1 MIVVTGGAGFVGS
14 VFLRRL
20 NQENI
25 DNIIVV
31 DELQNSSKWQNL
43 SKASFYKYIHKD
55 QFLDHI
61 DKSGMKID
69 GVVHLGADTDTTQTD
84 CDYLFRNNVDYS
96 QSLFEYC
103 TREGVPFVY
112 ASSAAVYGDGSQG
125 FDDNPEKVSSYLPLN
140 PYGFSK
146 KIVDVWAQKQT
157 KAPPCWLGLRFF
169 NVYGPNEYHKGKMKS
184 LVPQAFE
191 QIKETGSLKLFK
203 SYLADYAHG
212 EQSRDFIYVKDIADV
227 LFYLLEGAL
236 TKKEK
241 FTSGVYN
248 LGTGTS
254 RTFKDLGSAVFKAL
268 DVKDNFQWIDMPSN
282 LKDQYQYYTEAQM
295 ERFRSAT
302 GYDRAFTSL
311 EEGVSDYVT
320 HYLNGKNPYF

>member
-31 DELQNSSKWQNL
+31 DDLQNSSKWQNL

-55 QFLDHI
+55 QFLDYI

-103 TREGVPFVY
+103 AREGVPFVY
-112 ASSAAVYGDGSQG
+112 ASSAAVYGDGSKG

-146 KIVDVWAQKQT
+146 KIVDNKSNI
-157 KAPPCWLGLRFF
+157 FF
-169 NVYGPNEYHKGKMKS
+169 MIKS
-184 LVPQAFE
+184 CFDWSHISAS
-191 QIKETGSLKLFK
+191 SLNK
-203 SYLADYAHG
+203 S
-212 EQSRDFIYVKDIADV
+212 
-227 LFYLLEGAL
+227 
-236 TKKEK
+236 
-241 FTSGVYN
+241 
-248 LGTGTS
+248 
-254 RTFKDLGSAVFKAL
+254 
-268 DVKDNFQWIDMPSN
+268 
-282 LKDQYQYYTEAQM
+282 
-295 ERFRSAT
+295 
-302 GYDRAFTSL
+302 
-311 EEGVSDYVT
+311 
-320 HYLNGKNPYF
+320 